1 MARYT
6 EAHKRASLKYEK
18 SHLKRVPFS
27 VQKEYY
33 DSVLKPAADRAGE
46 PVNTF
51 IKNAISLRINT
62 ENLAPV
68 LAEKK
73 YYIRSAGYNLIAT
86 YDGTVAKWK
95 QTDEEPSCLS
105 RDFDTSSWDS
115 EEVDNFDEFFG
126 IGNGSEILAEAAI

>member
-1 MARYT
+1 MIYNERTKQQMLAYQ
-6 EAHKRASLKYEK
+6 KKSLKRIPLDLQKPYYENI
-18 SHLKRVPFS
+18 
-27 VQKEYY
+27 
-33 DSVLKPAADRAGE
+33 LKPAAARAGE

-51 IKNAISLRINT
+51 IKKAIAQRI
-62 ENLAPV
+62 EREGLMPA
-68 LAEKK
+68 AKKK

-86 YDGTVAKWK
+86 YDGEVAKWK

-126 IGNGSEILAEAAI
+126 IGNGSEILAEAAF